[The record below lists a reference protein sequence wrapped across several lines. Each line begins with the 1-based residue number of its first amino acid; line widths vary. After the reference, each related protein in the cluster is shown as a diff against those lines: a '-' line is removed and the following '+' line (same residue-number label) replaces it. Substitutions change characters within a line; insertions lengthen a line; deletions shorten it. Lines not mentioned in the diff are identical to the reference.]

1 MPLPMA
7 AADREVLEKFREVVL
22 DPDIVAGAIDD
33 AIQALRPADDDALAG
48 RRRGL
53 AAELQQVE
61 AQLASYAQAIAT
73 VGAIPAVTAALK
85 EREAQRLRLNDQLA
99 ALDAARTEARQPF
112 SAARLRKDLRRRM
125 DDWRS
130 LLCRRTPQA
139 RQILTKLIDGR
150 LVFTAHPDEQL
161 YRFKGTATLGH
172 LLEGLVVV
180 GGGGEP
186 DDHRGS
192 GRRSA
197 SPLVWRP
204 QREASP
210 LGAWISGGAS
220 GPHRRFSAGRAAFGL
235 GIPPRGSLS
244 TPAAIPASV

>member
-7 AADREVLEKFREVVL
+7 AADHEVLEKFREVVL
-22 DPDIVAGAIDD
+22 DSEIVAGAIED
-33 AIQALRPADDDALAG
+33 AIHALRPADDDALAG
-48 RRRGL
+48 RRRVL
-53 AAELQQVE
+53 AAELQQVD
-61 AQLASYAQAIAT
+61 AQLQHYAEAIAT
-73 VGAIPAVTAALK
+73 VGPIAAVTEALK
-85 EREAQRLRLNDQLA
+85 AREAQRVRLSEQLA

-112 SAARLRKDLRRRM
+112 SAARLRKDLRRRI

-130 LLCRRTPQA
+130 LLCRQTPQA

-172 LLEGLVVV
+172 LLEGLVLV

-186 DDHRGS
+186 DDHRGN

-204 QREASP
+204 QSGLEDFYIL
-210 LGAWISGGAS
+210 LGTEV
-220 GPHRRFSAGRAAFGL
+220 RAA
-235 GIPPRGSLS
+235 
-244 TPAAIPASV
+244 